1 MLDGNLT
8 LASGDDI
15 FIKDSIVYGR
25 TDSDGVLQTAYL
37 NGDDET
43 LAYIP
48 NPDYPAASVLGLVA
62 EDDIEYDSDMP
73 NRAEVNAT
81 MLAKNGHVRVD
92 GVHVHSDGEV
102 HEESGGFVKMSLRRL
117 GGIISNERPVSAYID
132 SNNAVTRG
140 FLYGKSVFDRRQLV
154 NPPRGFP
161 TLNRPRLV
169 AYLFREVQ

>member
-1 MLDGNLT
+1 MFPQFPRSVNLVGQGDG
-8 LASGDDI
+8 AHG
-15 FIKDSIVYGR
+15 
-25 TDSDGVLQTAYL
+25 
-37 NGDDET
+37 
-43 LAYIP
+43 
-48 NPDYPAASVLGLVA
+48 
-62 EDDIEYDSDMP
+62 EDDIEYNHHIP

-81 MLAKNGHVRVD
+81 MLAKGGHVRVE

-102 HEESGGFVKMSLRRL
+102 HEESGGFVNMSLRRL
-117 GGIISNERPVSAYID
+117 GGIISNERPVSAFID

-140 FLYGKSVFDRRQLV
+140 FIYGKSVFDRRQLV